1 MMGPEFHDSTV
12 RGPPDAASTGG
23 GRGRRLRVTDRD
35 DWRLDPLGDSE
46 EEDLEPVE
54 QTDEDGN
61 LLPFQWAPVFQLEG
75 SPHVP
80 KSNWRVPEGMYG
92 KYAFIKLD
100 GDRVYNA
107 ADAANLLAGKRV
119 SLLGD
124 SLMQQFFDMFIV
136 SLQKYGYERFIA
148 RNKRRYHCNGT
159 VEESMEAA
167 EARFVA
173 IDVDGHDDDGDAR
186 RLELDLGCDL
196 WIDTFTLGGPFNN
209 LTWNYYRAY
218 RLPVDGLKPTHFTLW
233 PAILDHVFA
242 NSDVVV
248 ANLGL
253 HYVDQLA
260 DLYSADLAIIADRLE
275 AFNNVPGK
283 LGFFKETTP
292 QHFCSK
298 RGSGAYEGG
307 KGSRKEL
314 STCHPAPQIHLQLW
328 RHQIMEE
335 VAKARNISIME
346 GFWLQNMHNFHFAN
360 LDPNAK
366 RDCTHFAFVVEWWVP
381 LFDSLFSTARTLGCD
396 KQTVT
401 QAYCHPYA
409 FGWPRLGGLN
419 PCQETIPDSPTTAS
433 EWWHPHRVPA
443 LALARVVQLV
453 AGKRL
458 AFVGDSLVHHFS
470 DIFTVS
476 LQKYGY
482 ERFVA
487 QVDRR
492 RYHCNG
498 TFEKTTEEAVRR
510 LVAIDYY
517 EHLLMH
523 RGHGVILAHRDTPAP
538 GIRVVANLGFH
549 YGKEKL
555 EWYKTDLT
563 DFGNRLEA
571 INKVAGKIG
580 ICNETSPQ
588 HFYSPIGSG
597 AFDSKDGHTEK
608 LSTSTQ
614 PPTSISRHHVMES
627 IAGPREVP
635 IMEGFWL
642 QNMHNFYF
650 ANDDPEKKRDCTHF
664 ASVVEWT
671 LRTLGCSWH
680 LVTEAYCQPF
690 IYDLKS
696 CESGLISY
704 QTIEATR
711 RAMSRKFR
719 RSGKIW
725 DMGYECLLIFQK
737 RNPTGW
743 IARISEGQIF
753 SEMNGVC
760 LSNAQQAAKLAASK
774 LNLSTKFVQ
783 WPWHDR
789 GTCRQKLDPSTN
801 ADWKRLVSTGVTST
815 ME

>member
-12 RGPPDAASTGG
+12 RGLPDAAAAAAAWG

-61 LLPFQWAPVFQLEG
+61 LLPFQWAPIFQLEG

-100 GDRVYNA
+100 GDRVHNA

-136 SLQKYGYERFIA
+136 SLQKYGYERFIT

-159 VEESMEAA
+159 DEESMEAA

-173 IDVDGHDDDGDAR
+173 IDVDGHGDDGDAR
-186 RLELDLGCDL
+186 RLELDSGS
-196 WIDTFTLGGPFNN
+196 
-209 LTWNYYRAY
+209 Y

-275 AFNNVPGK
+275 AFNNLPGK

-360 LDPNAK
+360 LDPSAK

-401 QAYCHPYA
+401 QAYCHPYLA
-409 FGWPRLGGLN
+409 PLTKPDDEDLEPMEQRDQDGKLRPYQWAPIFQLEHSPNAHKPNWRV
-419 PCQETIPDSPTTAS
+419 PDSMSGKYAFIKLDGVRTFNA
-433 EWWHPHRVPA
+433 A
-443 LALARVVQLV
+443 DAANLL

-458 AFVGDSLVHHFS
+458 AFVGDSLSHLDMFIV
-470 DIFTVS
+470 
-476 LQKYGY
+476 QKYEY
-482 ERFVA
+482 ERFVT
-487 QVDRR
+487 QILL
-492 RYHCNG
+492 NG
-498 TFEKTTEEAVRR
+498 TLEETMEEAVKR

-517 EHLLMH
+517 DPERCKLLDNYCHSVSTSPSKDEGEPLCFVAIH
-523 RGHGVILAHRDTPAP
+523 RRLYFNDSGV
-538 GIRVVANLGFH
+538 VVANLGLH

-555 EWYKTDLT
+555 EW
-563 DFGNRLEA
+563 
-571 INKVAGKIG
+571 
-580 ICNETSPQ
+580 
-588 HFYSPIGSG
+588 
-597 AFDSKDGHTEK
+597 
-608 LSTSTQ
+608 
-614 PPTSISRHHVMES
+614 
-627 IAGPREVP
+627 
-635 IMEGFWL
+635 
-642 QNMHNFYF
+642 
-650 ANDDPEKKRDCTHF
+650 
-664 ASVVEWT
+664 
-671 LRTLGCSWH
+671 
-680 LVTEAYCQPF
+680 
-690 IYDLKS
+690 
-696 CESGLISY
+696 
-704 QTIEATR
+704 
-711 RAMSRKFR
+711 
-719 RSGKIW
+719 
-725 DMGYECLLIFQK
+725 
-737 RNPTGW
+737 
-743 IARISEGQIF
+743 
-753 SEMNGVC
+753 
-760 LSNAQQAAKLAASK
+760 
-774 LNLSTKFVQ
+774 
-783 WPWHDR
+783 
-789 GTCRQKLDPSTN
+789 
-801 ADWKRLVSTGVTST
+801 
-815 ME
+815 

>member
-12 RGPPDAASTGG
+12 RGPPDAAAGAAGGG
-23 GRGRRLRVTDRD
+23 GRGRQLRVTDRD
-35 DWRLDPLGDSE
+35 DWRLDPLGDPE

-61 LLPFQWAPVFQLEG
+61 PLPFQWAPVFQLEG

-107 ADAANLLAGKRV
+107 ADAANLLAGKQV

-136 SLQKYGYERFIA
+136 SLQKYGFERFIT

-186 RLELDLGCDL
+186 RLELDSGCDL

-381 LFDSLFSTARTLGCD
+381 LFDSLFNTARTLGCD

-401 QAYCHPYA
+401 QAYCHPYLAPLTVPDEEDLEPDGKLLPYQGAPVFQLEHSPHVHKINWRAPDGMYGKYA
-409 FGWPRLGGLN
+409 FFELDGDRIFDAAN
-419 PCQETIPDSPTTAS
+419 ETM
-433 EWWHPHRVPA
+433 
-443 LALARVVQLV
+443 
-453 AGKRL
+453 
-458 AFVGDSLVHHFS
+458 
-470 DIFTVS
+470 
-476 LQKYGY
+476 
-482 ERFVA
+482 
-487 QVDRR
+487 
-492 RYHCNG
+492 
-498 TFEKTTEEAVRR
+498 EEAVKR
-510 LVAIDYY
+510 LVAINYY
-517 EHLLMH
+517 DPESRKLLDNYCDSWIDFFVLGRPFKNLTLSYYRSEGPERNVSTSPLTDEGEPLCFVAIH
-523 RGHGVILAHRDTPAP
+523 RRLISMTLMLLQILVSTMGRRSWSGT
-538 GIRVVANLGFH
+538 
-549 YGKEKL
+549 
-555 EWYKTDLT
+555 KTDLT
-563 DFGNRLEA
+563 DLGNRVEA
-571 INKVAGKIG
+571 MNKVPGKMELFK
-580 ICNETSPQ
+580 ETTLQ
-588 HFYSPIGSG
+588 HFYSAIGSG
-597 AFDSKDGHTEK
+597 AYDPKDGQPEK
-608 LSTSTQ
+608 LSTCYPAPNIHQ
-614 PPTSISRHHVMES
+614 QLWRHHVMES
-627 IAGPREVP
+627 IAGPREIP
-635 IMEGFWL
+635 IMEG
-642 QNMHNFYF
+642 
-650 ANDDPEKKRDCTHF
+650 
-664 ASVVEWT
+664 
-671 LRTLGCSWH
+671 G
-680 LVTEAYCQPF
+680 
-690 IYDLKS
+690 
-696 CESGLISY
+696 
-704 QTIEATR
+704 
-711 RAMSRKFR
+711 
-719 RSGKIW
+719 
-725 DMGYECLLIFQK
+725 
-737 RNPTGW
+737 
-743 IARISEGQIF
+743 
-753 SEMNGVC
+753 
-760 LSNAQQAAKLAASK
+760 
-774 LNLSTKFVQ
+774 
-783 WPWHDR
+783 
-789 GTCRQKLDPSTN
+789 GTCIQKLDRSTN
-801 ADWKRLVSTGVTST
+801 ADWKRLVT
-815 ME
+815 MCQIT